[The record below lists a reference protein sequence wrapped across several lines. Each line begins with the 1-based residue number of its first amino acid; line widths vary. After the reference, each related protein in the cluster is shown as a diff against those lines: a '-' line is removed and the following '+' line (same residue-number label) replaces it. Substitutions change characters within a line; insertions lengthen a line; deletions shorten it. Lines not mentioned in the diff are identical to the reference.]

1 MSSWYLFPSH
11 PVALSQGIW
20 MTGAPNSA
28 PNVSVQIWHFARD
41 GGAFSPC
48 FVSALTRR
56 HSDNG
61 SNEGGLALLVTWEIP
76 GI

>member
-1 MSSWYLFPSH
+1 
-11 PVALSQGIW
+11 

-41 GGAFSPC
+41 VGAFSPC
-48 FVSALTRR
+48 FVSLLTRR
-56 HSDNG
+56 HRGCND
-61 SNEGGLALLVTWEIP
+61 GGLALLVTWEIP